1 MDRFELLGPLPRE
14 GTTTVL
20 EASAGTGKTFAL
32 AGLVTRYL
40 AETAATLDEMLLITF
55 NRAASR
61 ELRERVRGQIV
72 EAVGALQGDAP
83 PSGELVE
90 HLLRGSDAERAQKR
104 SRLRD
109 ALANFDAATIATTH
123 EFCGSVLKSLGVAG
137 DNAAD
142 VELKESLTDLVTE
155 IVDDRYLANFGRQE
169 TDPELTYAEALALAL
184 AVVDDPCAQLRPPDP
199 EPGSKAAVRLRFAAE
214 VLEELE
220 RRKGRLRAQ
229 GFNDLLIRLATALE
243 AADSPARDR
252 MRERW
257 RIVLVD
263 EFQDTDP
270 MQWRVLE
277 RAFSRHSALI
287 LIGDPKQAI
296 YGFRGGDIHTYLKAA
311 GTADARY
318 TLGVNWRSD
327 RALVESLQTVLRDA
341 TLGHADI
348 VVAAP
353 TPTTPGTAW
362 PRRRARRRF
371 GCAWSNGT
379 RSGMTGPPTSRSRR
393 CAGTSPTTWPP
404 TSRRYW
410 PAGPPSPGGPWWP
423 QTSR

>member
-184 AVVDDPCAQLRPPDP
+184 AVVDDPCAQLRPPRQQGSGAAALCRRGARGTRAPQGPAACARIQRSADP
-199 EPGSKAAVRLRFAAE
+199 FGDSPRG
-214 VLEELE
+214 
-220 RRKGRLRAQ
+220 GRLA
-229 GFNDLLIRLATALE
+229 
-243 AADSPARDR
+243 S
-252 MRERW
+252 
-257 RIVLVD
+257 
-263 EFQDTDP
+263 
-270 MQWRVLE
+270 
-277 RAFSRHSALI
+277 SRS
-287 LIGDPKQAI
+287 D
-296 YGFRGGDIHTYLKAA
+296 A
-311 GTADARY
+311 GTLA
-318 TLGVNWRSD
+318 D
-327 RALVESLQTVLRDA
+327 RAGGRVSRYRP
-341 TLGHADI
+341 HA
-348 VVAAP
+348 VAGA
-353 TPTTPGTAW
+353 
-362 PRRRARRRF
+362 RARV
-371 GCAWSNGT
+371 
-379 RSGMTGPPTSRSRR
+379 
-393 CAGTSPTTWPP
+393 
-404 TSRRYW
+404 
-410 PAGPPSPGGPWWP
+410 
-423 QTSR
+423 